1 MTITDIIQ
9 NKRFKNYYDIH
20 IDGEYMFFVTY
31 RELKILK
38 LKINDEISE
47 EFLQK
52 IYREYVVSRA
62 KNRALRLLT
71 RRDMTRKEIIQKL
84 RQTGYNDYIID
95 KIILFLEEYNF
106 INDNEY
112 AKKYINYNQNRKSV
126 KQISVELMKKGIT
139 KDIVNEYIENTD
151 ICEEDNAYNLLYKKY
166 KNIDSIDN
174 KIKRRMIGY
183 LMRKGYN
190 YSLINKVISQFI
202 RRKNLTN
209 T

>member
-31 RELKILK
+31 KELKFLK
-38 LKINDEISE
+38 LKINDDITE

-52 IYREYVVSRA
+52 IYREYIISRA

-71 RRDMTRKEIIQKL
+71 RKDMTRKEIIQKL
-84 RQTGYNDYIID
+84 KLTGYNDYVTN

-106 INDNEY
+106 IND
-112 AKKYINYNQNRKSV
+112 KKYVEKYVNYNQKRKSV
-126 KQISVELMKKGIT
+126 KKIGMELTQKGIS
-139 KDIVNEYIENTD
+139 KDTINEYIENID
-151 ICEEDNAYNLLYKKY
+151 FCEEENAYNLLYKKY
-166 KNIDSIDN
+166 KNVDTIDN

-190 YSLINKVISQFI
+190 YSLINKVIDQFM
-202 RRKNLTN
+202 RKKNLTN